1 MAVYQRTDLPKLLS
15 AIKQGKPCPVFL
27 VVGDSYLCLQVAE
40 QICQALIPDPITRGQ
55 RCNLIDGDQEDPLNT
70 LNLLNTYSL
79 FGGGRQIFRVSGS
92 KLFDAKEVAKALW
105 DKAKVAYDKGAAK
118 QVSSQLSRLAAIAK
132 IELTELAGL
141 SEDDWQ
147 EAFSFAKP
155 DTAWL
160 AVAVS
165 ATAETAAKGGKTASK
180 DPAELYM
187 TAIEAGLPEDNVLIL
202 LVEAAD
208 KRKKLYK
215 GFVNLGAV
223 IDLTVA
229 AGSTKIARGAQDTL
243 LTDLVRQTLTEFH
256 KTIEGRAIPILLERV
271 GFHPVAVVR
280 ETEKLALYVGE
291 ASHITIDDLMAV
303 VGRTREE
310 AIFELTEAFAEQDLG
325 QLLLITSRLYHHG
338 YHPLAIV
345 AGLRNQLRKLLLV
358 TSFRQG
364 GPPSYVEGMSFA
376 VFEKGYLVELK
387 SEKGDWLAQL
397 PTHPYALYRMF
408 EKANR
413 YSLPQLTR
421 ALSRLLDVELAL
433 KSSGLPPLLVLEH
446 FFWQTL
452 SPATRPSSRR
462 TPPP

>member
-40 QICQALIPDPITRGQ
+40 QLCQTLIPDPITRGQ
-55 RCNLIDGDQEDPLNT
+55 QSNLIDGDQEDPINT
-70 LNLLNTYSL
+70 LNLLKTYSL

-92 KLFDAKEVAKALW
+92 KLFDAKEVAKTLW
-105 DKAKVAYDKGAAK
+105 DKAKLAYDKGATR
-118 QVSSQLSRLAAIAK
+118 QTSSQLGRLAAIAQ

-141 SEDDWQ
+141 SGEAWH
-147 EAFSFAKP
+147 EAFSFDKP

-160 AVAVS
+160 AGAL
-165 ATAETAAKGGKTASK
+165 AALPEAKPGGAKASGQ

-187 TAIEAGLPEDNVLIL
+187 AALEAGLPEDNILIL

-215 GFVNLGAV
+215 YFVNCGAV

-229 AGSTKIARGAQDTL
+229 EGSTKIARGEQDTL
-243 LTDLVRQTLTEFH
+243 LADLVRQTLTPFG
-256 KTIEGRAIPILLERV
+256 KTIEGRAVPILLERV

-291 ASHITIDDLMAV
+291 APLITVADLMAV

-310 AIFELTEAFAEQDLG
+310 AIFELTEAFAEQDLS
-325 QLLLITSRLYHHG
+325 QLLLITNRLYHHG

-364 GPPSYVEGMSFA
+364 GPPSYVEGMSFG
-376 VFEKGYLVELK
+376 VFQKGYLVELK
-387 SEKGDWLAQL
+387 VAKGPWLAQL
-397 PTHPYALYRMF
+397 PTHPYALYMMF
-408 EKANR
+408 DKAKR
-413 YSLPQLTR
+413 YSIPQLAQ
-421 ALSRLLDVELAL
+421 ALSRLLDVELSL

-452 SPATRPSSRR
+452 IPATGPSPRR
-462 TPPP
+462 TAPP